1 VNGLRQSRQ
10 FLKHFM
16 IKRIFLTA
24 ISLCLFG
31 LANAQNLRTIT
42 IVVPFSVGS
51 AQDVFVRLISE
62 SVGQELQTRVV
73 VVNKPGAGGTIASA
87 FVASAKPDGLTYLMA
102 SSGHHLAGALYPTL
116 TYHPLDSFRGAAFL
130 GFSEF
135 VLITADSMHTPDL
148 ASFVAR
154 VKSNP
159 NVFNFA
165 SAGNGSVTHVG
176 MASFLKTANLQ
187 MAHIPLKGTGEI
199 INEVL
204 SGRIQAA
211 MVSSLSIYGYRADPR
226 IKLLATSGSRRSE
239 FFADV
244 PTISEGGYPQ
254 FKWLVWA
261 GLLAPAGT
269 PNDKVDD
276 MNRAVA
282 KVVNDS
288 VMKTRFTQMGISPKS
303 LSRSQFD
310 NLLKDDW
317 LQASPLIEQFKI
329 LQD

>member
-1 VNGLRQSRQ
+1 
-10 FLKHFM
+10 M

-31 LANAQNLRTIT
+31 LASAQDLRTISL
-42 IVVPFSVGS
+42 VVPFSAGS
-51 AQDVFVRLISE
+51 AQDVFARLISE
-62 SVGQELQTRVV
+62 SLGQELQARVV

-102 SSGHHLAGALYPTL
+102 SASHHLAGALYPTL

-135 VLITADSMHTPDL
+135 VLITADTMRTPDL

-159 NVFNFA
+159 NVFNYA

-176 MASFLKTANLQ
+176 IASFLKSANLQ

-244 PTISEGGYPQ
+244 PTISESGYSQ

-261 GLLAPAGT
+261 GLLAPAAT
-269 PNDKVDD
+269 PVDKVDD

-282 KVVNDS
+282 KVINDPA
-288 VMKTRFTQMGISPKS
+288 MKSRFTQLGISPKS
-303 LSRSQFD
+303 LSRAQFE
-310 NLLKDDW
+310 NVLKDDW
-317 LQASPLIEQFKI
+317 LNASPLIAQFKI
-329 LQD
+329 IQD

>member
-1 VNGLRQSRQ
+1 
-10 FLKHFM
+10 M

-31 LANAQNLRTIT
+31 LASAQDLRTISL
-42 IVVPFSVGS
+42 VVPFSAGS
-51 AQDVFVRLISE
+51 AQDVFARLISE
-62 SVGQELQTRVV
+62 SLGQELQARVV

-87 FVASAKPDGLTYLMA
+87 FVARAKPDGLTYLMA
-102 SSGHHLAGALYPTL
+102 SASHHLAGALYPTL

-135 VLITADSMHTPDL
+135 VLITSDSMGTPNL

-159 NVFNFA
+159 NAFNYA
-165 SAGNGSVTHVG
+165 SAGNGSTTHVG
-176 MASFLKTANLQ
+176 MASFLKSANLQ

-244 PTISEGGYPQ
+244 PTISESGYSQ

-261 GLLAPAGT
+261 GLLAPAAT
-269 PNDKVDD
+269 PVDKVDD

-282 KVVNDS
+282 KVINDPA
-288 VMKTRFTQMGISPKS
+288 MKSRFTQLGISPKS
-303 LSRSQFD
+303 LSRAQFE
-310 NLLKDDW
+310 NVLKDDW
-317 LQASPLIEQFKI
+317 LNASPLIAQFKI
-329 LQD
+329 IQD